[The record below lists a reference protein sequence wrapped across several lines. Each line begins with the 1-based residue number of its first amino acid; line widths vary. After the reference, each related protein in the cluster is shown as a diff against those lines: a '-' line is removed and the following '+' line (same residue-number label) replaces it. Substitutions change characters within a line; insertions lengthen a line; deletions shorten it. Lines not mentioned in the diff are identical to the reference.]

1 MQTRKLGYTDLHLTT
16 VGLGTWAIGGGGW
29 AYGWGPQDDAES
41 MATIRRALDPSIT
54 LRQGSGQGSGH
65 GLGINWLDTAA
76 VYGLG
81 HSEEIIGRALAGRR
95 GEVIIAT
102 KCGLVWDEGSTTP
115 YGRLKAESVR
125 REAEASLRRLNPS
138 INSGHRVEVIDLY
151 QIHWPNPD
159 EDIEEAWGVIADLI
173 REGKVRYGGVSNFS
187 VEQLKRVQAIHP
199 VASLQPPYSMLR
211 RGIEE
216 DLLPYCA
223 ANDIGVI
230 VYSPMQAGLLTG
242 KFTRERVE
250 RLPDDDW
257 RKRNSHFQE
266 PELSANLAFVEKLR
280 PIAERNGRTVA
291 QLAIAWVLRRPEVT
305 AAIVGA
311 RRPSQIEETAPAGD
325 WVLSAEDIAEIDT
338 LLAER
343 ERALI

>member
-1 MQTRKLGYTDLHLTT
+1 MQTRKLGYSDLHLTT

-29 AYGWGPQDDAES
+29 VFGWGPQDDNDSIA
-41 MATIRRALDPSIT
+41 AIRRALD
-54 LRQGSGQGSGH
+54 
-65 GLGINWLDTAA
+65 LGINWIDTAA

-81 HSEEIIGRALAGRR
+81 HSEEIVGQAIAGRR
-95 GEVIIAT
+95 DEVIIAT
-102 KCGLVWDEGSTTP
+102 KCGRVWDESSTTP

-125 REAEASLRRLNPS
+125 REVEASLRRLN
-138 INSGHRVEVIDLY
+138 VEVIDLY

-159 EDIEEAWGVIADLI
+159 QDIEDAWGVIADLI

-187 VEQLKRVQAIHP
+187 VEQLKRVQTIHP

-211 RGIEE
+211 RGTEE

-223 ANDIGVI
+223 TNDIGVV

-242 KFTRERVE
+242 KFTKERVAS
-250 RLPDDDW
+250 LPDEDW
-257 RKRNSHFQE
+257 RKQSSHFQE
-266 PELSANLAFVEKLR
+266 PELSANLSLVEKLR

-291 QLAIAWVLRRPEVT
+291 QLAVAWVLRRPEVT

-311 RRPSQIEETAPAGD
+311 RRPSQIEETAPAGG
-325 WVLSAEDIAEIDT
+325 WTLSVEDIAEIDA

-343 ERALI
+343 ERVLA